1 MGRCLAL
8 RAEEGVGGHSHRLGR
23 SRVYKN
29 TVRQE
34 LNGAVLCTRLL
45 VRTVRAMD
53 TKSERIWIA
62 GDSETVLISRL
73 LHRML

>member
-1 MGRCLAL
+1 M
-8 RAEEGVGGHSHRLGR
+8 
-23 SRVYKN
+23 YKN